1 MTNKRSPLASP
12 REAVDILRRSRRE
25 ASKDAAH
32 RALSCDGAER
42 ANSGDETWRY
52 GFEMRLRSSVSQ
64 TSPLP
69 LFPRTLPA
77 GIRFSSLRK
86 QVLSVSK
93 ILVKGW
99 HPGMEMRIRE
109 NGPTCSVV
117 VMLIAALDR
126 NSEVF
131 VQKVE
136 MLCEFFLQSH
146 KS

>member
-1 MTNKRSPLASP
+1 
-12 REAVDILRRSRRE
+12 
-25 ASKDAAH
+25 
-32 RALSCDGAER
+32 
-42 ANSGDETWRY
+42 
-52 GFEMRLRSSVSQ
+52 
-64 TSPLP
+64 
-69 LFPRTLPA
+69 
-77 GIRFSSLRK
+77 
-86 QVLSVSK
+86 
-93 ILVKGW
+93 
-99 HPGMEMRIRE
+99 MEMRIRE